1 MGQANIGALNDNVL
15 GNLKGLVNADTIIG
29 EAITTADGTMII
41 PVSKVSFG
49 FAAGG
54 SDLGK
59 EAQNKFAGGSGGGV
73 TVQPIAFLV
82 VRQGRVQLLQL
93 ADKNGT
99 AERALNLVPEV
110 MDRFGDLFGKNK
122 EDKEPSAESQED
134 IPF

>member
-1 MGQANIGALNDNVL
+1 MGQANIGSLNDNVL

-54 SDLGK
+54 TDLGK
-59 EAQNKFAGGSGGGV
+59 ETNDKFAGGSGGGV

-82 VRQGRVQLLQL
+82 VREGKVQLLQL
-93 ADKNGT
+93 ADKNNT

-110 MDRFGDLFGKNK
+110 MDKVSELFAKAK
-122 EDKEPSAESQED
+122 TEKDQTAAEGD